1 MSKLPPNASVA
12 APIEG
17 AKLSA
22 PSALRN
28 LPAILELM
36 QSHAPA
42 TGRALEI
49 ASGTGQHVTALARAV
64 PDIDWYPTELADERI
79 ASIDGYAADAQLTN
93 LHPAQHL
100 DAANIGWSATHV
112 PYNLVYLGN
121 LLHLISVEAAHA
133 VLTEAARALA
143 PRGTA
148 IFYGPFRR
156 NGALTSDGDSTFDA
170 QLRAADPA
178 IGYKDDAWVEQVLTG
193 CGLRVTVVP
202 MPANNLAFVAK
213 QDLP

>member
-1 MSKLPPNASVA
+1 MSKLPLSASVTT
-12 APIEG
+12 PVEG

-28 LPAILELM
+28 LPAILELL
-36 QSHAPA
+36 QTHAPER
-42 TGRALEI
+42 GRALEI
-49 ASGTGQHVTALARAV
+49 ASGTGQHVTALARAM
-64 PDIDWYPTELADERI
+64 PAIKWYPTEHADERI

-100 DAANIGWSATHV
+100 DAANTGWAATHV
-112 PYNLVYLGN
+112 PYDLVYLGN
-121 LLHLISVEAAHA
+121 LLHLISVEAAQA

-156 NGALTSDGDSTFDA
+156 NGALTSDGDSAFDA
-170 QLRAADPA
+170 LLRAADPA

-193 CGLRVTVVP
+193 CGLTVTVIP
-202 MPANNLAFVAK
+202 MPANNLAFIAK